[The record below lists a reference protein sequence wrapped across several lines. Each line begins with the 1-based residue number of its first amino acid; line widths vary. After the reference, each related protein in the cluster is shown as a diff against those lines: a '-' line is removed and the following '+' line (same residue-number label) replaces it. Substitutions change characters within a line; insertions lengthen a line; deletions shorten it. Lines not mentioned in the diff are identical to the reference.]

1 MSQQNILVL
10 SLMKEE
16 YIYRIIQHLLS
27 SMRAVATLKLV
38 TRVKEAKAI
47 LSSNAPPTAVLA
59 IDAAPT
65 EAKYRSLNELLV
77 HYAKAGGIVV
87 FGCNFSN
94 HFSPRS
100 ADSFFRTWGVPWA
113 LGDYHRTTVY
123 LNTSGVSGM
132 DLAGL
137 EPSYSVKALNV
148 TKVLPNSVVYS
159 PSSSSRTQS
168 HVFPATAVDTSQTP
182 AAYSAIGAGFMGYTG
197 DVNAEA
203 PTTKVIMA
211 MLHLPIDHVGPDETD
226 WNAGTTFG
234 PGGVLGNVPLSAS
247 LNQSNDSDSD
257 SDSSDGSSYI
267 GNKHGTARGILPR
280 VAPTIPR
287 PREAEVKARALRRKK
302 VNERKKEAAEKLKEK
317 GNKFFKVGNYKQAV
331 DLYNKACKT
340 YKPLPLYMSNL
351 AAALIKLERWDD
363 AEMAADH
370 ATLVDPTLLKGYFR
384 RGVARR
390 HCGKYQGAI
399 RDFERCLEMD
409 PNCANFKTEIAATKK
424 ERDAENRYK
433 KSYDDGDS
441 DVDSDY
447 EAKLVFDLGRDFAPE
462 RTLHVL
468 DCPSDSEEYQH
479 RGKGKNVK
487 LPCRYYN
494 HDGCRFGKVCRYKHA
509 PDDSSIRDELGR
521 NVCLHFLIDRCKFG
535 DRCWYAHENLY
546 LPSNGWWNEENLGG
560 WQELYDFVKQDMDH
574 GVFDRIGS
582 AMNGTADIW
591 RIRENLDLLV
601 DDWTNTAEGGSY
613 GYSDDDD
620 DDCYGSERGG
630 SRRRFER
637 EMEERS
643 RNMGF
648 TDSEVHELLCQGV
661 KPWDD
666 DAWDVMNALNSL

>member
-1 MSQQNILVL
+1 
-10 SLMKEE
+10 
-16 YIYRIIQHLLS
+16 
-27 SMRAVATLKLV
+27 MRAVATVKLV

-100 ADSFFRTWGVPWA
+100 ANSFFRTWGVPWA

-123 LNTSGVSGM
+123 LNTSGVPGM

-148 TKVLPNSVVYS
+148 TKVLPNSAVYS

-168 HVFPATAVDTSQTP
+168 HVFPATAVDTAQAP

-226 WNAGTTFG
+226 RNAGMTFG
-234 PGGVLGNVPLSAS
+234 PGRVLGGGPFISS
-247 LNQSNDSDSD
+247 LNQSDDSDSD

-267 GNKHGTARGILPR
+267 RNKRGTARGIPPR
-280 VAPTIPR
+280 VAPTLPR

-302 VNERKKEAAEKLKEK
+302 
-317 GNKFFKVGNYKQAV
+317 GNKVFKVGNYEQAV
-331 DLYNKACKT
+331 YLYNKACKA

-351 AAALIKLERWDD
+351 AAALIKLERIPSWDD

-424 ERDAENRYK
+424 ERDAENRYN
-433 KSYDDGDS
+433 KSNNDGDS

-479 RGKGKNVK
+479 RGKGKKVK

-509 PDDSSIRDELGR
+509 PDDSSIRDEL
-521 NVCLHFLIDRCKFG
+521 
-535 DRCWYAHENLY
+535 CWYAHENLY

-560 WQELYDFVKQDMDH
+560 WQELYDFVKEDMDH

-601 DDWTNTAEGGSY
+601 DDWTNTAESGSY

-648 TDSEVHELLCQGV
+648 TDSEVNELLCQGV